1 MNALTRTGA
10 RTERLAGRH
19 GHVEVRRLDPG
30 EALPDVDENSET
42 AVFVLSGALSDLGQ
56 GASLFVRPGETA
68 DLLAGPDGV
77 RLLLVRASGAG
88 RPAIAEPRPDG
99 SDHTSTAVLAA
110 GGGFADMRVRWL
122 VSGAAPGCT
131 GLVLATSTFAPD
143 GHHELHRH
151 PHAEEF
157 FMVLDGGGEHLT
169 ETGSI
174 RMGPGDVVLVAAG
187 EWHGYRTDPGVT
199 TTTVY
204 GYLGAASLD
213 EAGYEVRS

>member
-1 MNALTRTGA
+1 MTRTGA

-30 EALPDVDENSET
+30 RHCPTSTRTARPPCSSSPARCPTSARVPRCSSVRARRPTCSRVRTGCACCSCGPRAPAGGDRGAATGRQRPHPRPSSPPVADSPTCECAGWSVARPGLHRPGPGDVD
-42 AVFVLSGALSDLGQ
+42 
-56 GASLFVRPGETA
+56 VR
-68 DLLAGPDGV
+68 
-77 RLLLVRASGAG
+77 
-88 RPAIAEPRPDG
+88 
-99 SDHTSTAVLAA
+99 
-110 GGGFADMRVRWL
+110 
-122 VSGAAPGCT
+122 
-131 GLVLATSTFAPD
+131 PD

-169 ETGSI
+169 ETGAI